1 MKSSKGNSISTNIF
15 HLFYS
20 TALTSTL
27 NAGSLILLAYYLQSY
42 NYGLFSVVLAF
53 AMIMAY
59 FTDAGLSAI
68 VLREGSVEGVDVT
81 TVISSYVKMRASL
94 LIITFI
100 IGFIIIE
107 SVHSKNTELIVT
119 AYCLVIP
126 MVTGVAMQS
135 IGITFFQLKEKMQYC
150 GIIRITSAVCLLS
163 TIIIGMFFSLS
174 PITIS
179 FLYGCSYLAA
189 GVIGM
194 WLLCKNMRIV
204 WKGKFHKGLL
214 HKLGSFTLGG
224 LLFVLLPHLGPLVL
238 ERTLTLQEVGL
249 FAVAYRIPQALQQI
263 PFIVAGAYYPVLFR
277 YFNHKQLKEHLALL
291 ITQTKIMALIGITM
305 TIPFYYLSSSIIS
318 LLFGESWLEAAIPL
332 KVLSILLTLQAIN
345 ISLAD
350 GLTTSSRQIFRTSV
364 QLIALIIGI
373 FLYTFN
379 SNHYGLIGAAVAGL
393 TIEVIT
399 LIGFWILLSE
409 KWLVA
414 KSVLVPYLTFFVATF
429 LLLEYFLQPH
439 PILAMTMHLSSL
451 LLFILFDRELK
462 EKFLS
467 LVKRAIQ
474 NKLVNGNE
482 KERGMGNG

>member
-15 HLFYS
+15 HLLYS
-20 TALTSTL
+20 TALTSAL

-42 NYGLFSVVLAF
+42 SYGLFSVVLAF

-59 FTDAGLSAI
+59 FTDAGLSDI
-68 VLREGSVEGVDVT
+68 VLREGSRKGVDIPS
-81 TVISSYVKMRASL
+81 VISSYIKMRAL
-94 LIITFI
+94 LLLVTFI
-100 IGFIIIE
+100 IGFLIIE
-107 SVHSKNTELIVT
+107 ILHSDNTELVRT
-119 AYCLVIP
+119 AYFLVIP

-135 IGITFFQLKEKMQYC
+135 IGITYFQLKEKMQYC
-150 GIIRITSAVCLLS
+150 GIIRITSSTCLVTS
-163 TIIIGMFFSLS
+163 IMIGMLFSIS
-174 PITIS
+174 PITVS
-179 FLYGCSYLAA
+179 FLYGCSYLTA
-189 GVIGM
+189 GVIGIS
-194 WLLCKNMRIV
+194 LLCKNMKIV
-204 WKGKFHKGLL
+204 WRGKFHKGLL

-318 LLFGESWLEAAIPL
+318 LLFGESWLEAAILL

-364 QLIALIIGI
+364 QLVAVIIGI
-373 FLYTFN
+373 FLYTIN
-379 SNHYGLIGAAVAGL
+379 SNNYGLIGAAVAGL
-393 TIEVIT
+393 TIEVIALT
-399 LIGFWILLSE
+399 GFWIFLSG

-414 KSVLVPYLTFFVATF
+414 KSVLVPYLTVFVTTF
-429 LLLEYFLQPH
+429 ILLEYFLQPY

-467 LVKRAIQ
+467 LVKRTLQ
-474 NKLVNGNE
+474 NKWFNGNE
-482 KERGMGNG
+482 KERGVGNG

>member
-20 TALTSTL
+20 TALTSAL

-59 FTDAGLSAI
+59 FTDAGLSDI
-68 VLREGSVEGVDVT
+68 VLREGSMKGVNVPS
-81 TVISSYVKMRASL
+81 VISSYIKMRTLLLLVTFLIGFL
-94 LIITFI
+94 LI
-100 IGFIIIE
+100 E
-107 SVHSKNTELIVT
+107 VLHSGNAELIRT
-119 AYCLVIP
+119 AYFLVIP

-135 IGITFFQLKEKMQYC
+135 IGITYFQLKEKMQYC
-150 GIIRITSAVCLLS
+150 GVIRITSSICLVFS
-163 TIIIGMFFSLS
+163 IMIGMLLSLS

-179 FLYGCSYLAA
+179 FLYGFSYLTA
-189 GVIGM
+189 GVIGIS
-194 WLLCKNMRIV
+194 LLCKNMKIIWR
-204 WKGKFHKGLL
+204 GKFHKGLL

-238 ERTLTLQEVGL
+238 EKTLTLQEVGL

-291 ITQTKIMALIGITM
+291 ISQTKIMALIGITM
-305 TIPFYYLSSSIIS
+305 TIPFYYLSSSIIP
-318 LLFGESWLEAAIPL
+318 LLFGESWLEAATPL
-332 KVLSILLTLQAIN
+332 KILSILLTIQAVN

-364 QLIALIIGI
+364 QLVAVIIGI

-399 LIGFWILLSE
+399 LFGFWIFLSE

-414 KSVLVPYLTFFVATF
+414 KSVLVPYLTVFVATF
-429 LLLEYFLQPH
+429 VLLEYFFQPY
-439 PILAMTMHLSSL
+439 PILAMAIHLSSL
-451 LLFILFDRELK
+451 LLFIIFDRELK
-462 EKFLS
+462 GKFLS
-467 LVKRAIQ
+467 LVKRALQ
-474 NKLVNGNE
+474 NKWFNGNE